1 MKWLL
6 VLMAVF
12 AMTASAADISGNW
25 KGTADSGNGPIERTF
40 TFKVDGTK
48 LTGET
53 ESQMLGK
60 STITDGKIEGD
71 NITFSITGNMQ
82 GNEMKL
88 TYKGMVAGDQI
99 KLKVDFGGGGQTVEY
114 TLKRVS

>member
-6 VLMAVF
+6 VLTALF
-12 AMTASAADISGNW
+12 ALSAQAADISGNW
-25 KGTADSGNGPIERTF
+25 KGSAEGPNGTIERTF

-53 ESQMLGK
+53 ESQLLGK
-60 STITDGKIEGD
+60 STISDGKVDGD
-71 NITFSITGNMQ
+71 NISFSITANYQ
-82 GNEMKL
+82 GTDLKLDYKGKISGGTIKL
-88 TYKGMVAGDQI
+88 TVEIAGQS
-99 KLKVDFGGGGQTVEY
+99 VEY